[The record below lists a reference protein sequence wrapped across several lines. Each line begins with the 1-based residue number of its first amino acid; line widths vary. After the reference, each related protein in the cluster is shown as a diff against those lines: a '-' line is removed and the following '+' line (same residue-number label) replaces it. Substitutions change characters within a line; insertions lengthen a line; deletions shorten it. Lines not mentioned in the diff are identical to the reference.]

1 MLLVLEGH
9 SSQRDVI
16 AGARDAL
23 PPSVQIFASHRE
35 QRPEITGLADVAWT
49 EPSDNTVRVDWVI
62 DKALSNSIE
71 VVLAGKFG
79 QLYEAHRGRF
89 EANGIRLVTGCIS
102 LEGLQIVEDK
112 GRFTAAALAGGL
124 NCIPGVPVT
133 SSEQLV
139 AVYHDLVLQ
148 GPVCVKPVAGV
159 YGQGFWRL
167 SENTDPFRCF
177 ANASACEANLRV
189 FADTYAQAKTPTPL
203 LLMPY
208 LSGSE
213 CSIDMVCEAGDVIA
227 YVGRRKQGYYQTFER
242 EGRAVDLAI
251 RAATHFKC
259 DGLVNVQTRDDGEGI
274 PHLLEINPRY
284 SGGIGYTREVGVNLP
299 GIFAS
304 RRLSLP
310 EPISQWKMG
319 VRVKPINVAISLDG
333 RC

>member
-1 MLLVLEGH
+1 M
-9 SSQRDVI
+9 
-16 AGARDAL
+16 
-23 PPSVQIFASHRE
+23 
-35 QRPEITGLADVAWT
+35 
-49 EPSDNTVRVDWVI
+49 
-62 DKALSNSIE
+62 
-71 VVLAGKFG
+71 
-79 QLYEAHRGRF
+79 
-89 EANGIRLVTGCIS
+89 
-102 LEGLQIVEDK
+102 
-112 GRFTAAALAGGL
+112 
-124 NCIPGVPVT
+124 
-133 SSEQLV
+133 
-139 AVYHDLVLQ
+139 
-148 GPVCVKPVAGV
+148 AGV